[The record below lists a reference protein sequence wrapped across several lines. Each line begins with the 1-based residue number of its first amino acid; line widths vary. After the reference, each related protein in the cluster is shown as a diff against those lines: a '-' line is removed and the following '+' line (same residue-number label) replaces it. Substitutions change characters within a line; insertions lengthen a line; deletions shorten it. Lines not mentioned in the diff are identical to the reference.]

1 MQTVKLSELTEEICR
16 DWLLVKCTDGGLSVD
31 DVIKIDY
38 DKKPQ
43 IIESY
48 IGTGSPKPEAVP
60 VYPIKIEQV
69 ERDPSTCD
77 YSLLSKAEFIYEI
90 KCAVCGIKT
99 LSRVYACGEWDT
111 ARDALYNNRCD
122 VMEPGHDCEL
132 ERFSIIKRILY
143 PIIINGVP
151 PPGVRVLVESFNEN
165 LKK

>member
-16 DWLLVKCTDGGLSVD
+16 DWLLVKCTNEGLIMD
-31 DVIKIDY
+31 EVIKIDY
-38 DKKPQ
+38 DKKPA

-48 IGTGSPKPEAVP
+48 IGSEPPKRWAVP
-60 VYPIKIEQV
+60 AGDSVDGFPVVCE
-69 ERDPSTCD
+69 

-90 KCAVCGIKT
+90 KCRICGMKT
-99 LSRVYACGEWDT
+99 LSRVYACGEWDI

-122 VMEPGHDCEL
+122 VLEPGHDCEI

-143 PIIINGVP
+143 PIVITGEP
-151 PPGVRVLVESFNEN
+151 PLGIRVLVETFNEG